1 MNIQHTKT
9 SAIQE
14 YQYTITVDYP
24 CHPDDLGKVFITF
37 ENGKFKKCTFPFSG
51 NYTRK
56 QWAVLA
62 EIEAEI
68 CRIELSLK

>member
-1 MNIQHTKT
+1 MNIQHAETRN
-9 SAIQE
+9 IQE
-14 YQYTITVDYP
+14 YHYTLSGASPY
-24 CHPDDLGKVFITF
+24 CPDILGKIHITF
-37 ENGKFKKCTFPFSG
+37 ENGKFKKCTYPFAGS
-51 NYTRK
+51 YTRE

>member
-1 MNIQHTKT
+1 MKIEHKTT
-9 SAIQE
+9 SALTERTYCIYDE
-14 YQYTITVDYP
+14 SEREIGV
-24 CHPDDLGKVFITF
+24 VVIIF
-37 ENGKFKKCTFPFSG
+37 ENGKFKKCTYPFAG
-51 NYTRK
+51 CYTRE